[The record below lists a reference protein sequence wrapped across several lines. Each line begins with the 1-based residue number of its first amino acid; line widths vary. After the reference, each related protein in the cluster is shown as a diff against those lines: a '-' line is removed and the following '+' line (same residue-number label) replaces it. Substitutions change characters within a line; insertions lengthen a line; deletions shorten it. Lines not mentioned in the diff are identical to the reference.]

1 MVKVWIN
8 LRMSVISTTLFL
20 AGATSS
26 ATGDFGHQFSL
37 GLACNR
43 GQLWMLSR
51 PKAPRSGCWSMVPS
65 KNQMRMAPTKLGRM
79 AEKHEEPWE
88 YQWTNKYKEMM
99 FQSRYLLK
107 TTSNNHRCRSIAEEA
122 ALELPDVLLEEFDA
136 LLSQKAAN
144 IWGSNC
150 WKAWEMACDSL
161 CWDGRISVFRR
172 ICSKFQ

>member
-1 MVKVWIN
+1 MVNVWIN
-8 LRMSVISTTLFL
+8 VRMSVISTTLFL

-37 GLACNR
+37 GLARNR
-43 GQLWMLSR
+43 GQLWTLSR
-51 PKAPRSGCWSMVPS
+51 PKTPRSTVPS
-65 KNQMRMAPTKLGRM
+65 KNQIRMVPAKLGRV

-99 FQSRYLLK
+99 FQSCYLLK
-107 TTSNNHRCRSIAEEA
+107 MTSNN
-122 ALELPDVLLEEFDA
+122 VLLEEFDA

-144 IWGSNC
+144 IWGSDC
-150 WKAWEMACDSL
+150 WKAWEMTCDSL